1 MSHEPPVP
9 VIFTIGHSNHNLE
22 RFLGLLEGFEIE
34 TLVDIRS
41 NPYSRFSPHF
51 NQPALRAAVE
61 GPGCSTYTW
70 VTGSGGN
77 RPTRP

>member
-22 RFLGLLEGFEIE
+22 RFLGLLEGYEIE

-41 NPYSRFSPHF
+41 NPFSRFSPHF
-51 NQPALRAAVE
+51 NQPALKAAVE
-61 GPGCSTYTW
+61 GLGLLYLYM
-70 VTGSGGN
+70 GDGLGGN
-77 RPTRP
+77 RPTLP